1 MNWKKAAATLMA
13 AGMTLG
19 TAFSASAADYPER
32 EITIVVPFDAGGS
45 SDMSSRIVATGMEEV
60 LGETIL
66 VENRSGGTGSVGSV
80 PLWVIGVV
88 YFAVRIVG
96 KYFGAFVG
104 CLAAHKPKRVRNYLG
119 LALIPQA
126 GVAIGLAA
134 LGARTLGGSEG
145 ESLNTIILASS
156 VLYEM
161 IGPVCAKLSLSL
173 SKSYS
178 TKIEEI
184 APIEE
189 SAEPKSE
196 VEILIERINKIQ
208 KELPAH
214 NLPDAE
220 QAFTEAAEEQLEA
233 MGYGRRKMLCKR

>member
-1 MNWKKAAATLMA
+1 
-13 AGMTLG
+13 
-19 TAFSASAADYPER
+19 
-32 EITIVVPFDAGGS
+32 
-45 SDMSSRIVATGMEEV
+45 
-60 LGETIL
+60 
-66 VENRSGGTGSVGSV
+66 
-80 PLWVIGVV
+80 
-88 YFAVRIVG
+88 
-96 KYFGAFVG
+96 
-104 CLAAHKPKRVRNYLG
+104 
-119 LALIPQA
+119 
-126 GVAIGLAA
+126 
-134 LGARTLGGSEG
+134 
-145 ESLNTIILASS
+145 
-156 VLYEM
+156 M

-178 TKIEEI
+178 TKIEEV